1 MIFSHTSVLPEEC
14 INGLNIKPDGI
25 YFDCTAGGGGHSAR
39 IAKHLKSGTL
49 VAIDQDPDAIKAA
62 TKALEEF
69 ACAKVVKS
77 NFSEIDSVARELC
90 ISEIDGVLF
99 DLGVSSHQLDEASRG
114 FSYKREAPLDMRMS
128 QNGLSAG
135 DVVNT
140 YSEAELSR
148 ILFEYGEERYA
159 RNIARNIIKNREI
172 APIETTLQLAE
183 IIASSVPASVRR
195 DKNPSKRSFQ
205 AIRIEVNKELDCLS
219 EGLEK
224 VFSLLKSGGRICVI
238 SFHSLEDRLVKQKFA
253 GWCKGCTCPPDF
265 PQCICG
271 NKPKARLVSK
281 KPILPANEELKEN
294 SRSASA
300 KLRVLEKL

>member
-14 INGLNIKPDGI
+14 INGLDIKPDGI

-77 NFSEIDSVARELC
+77 NFSEIDSVAKQLG
-90 ISEIDGVLF
+90 ISEIDGALF

-135 DVVNT
+135 DFVNT